1 MPTRIAVVWLLLSAV
16 AAGDD
21 AAVDGLLHA
30 DADIRI
36 AASDK
41 LSEMGEDAVAP
52 LFEVLQGSGQTHAI
66 RAAYVLTKIGAAG
79 RPSWPELMTIVGSRR
94 TEPWRW
100 SLAVRLVDR
109 LDPSLRSDPAFVE
122 ALLDALGP
130 RQHPMKQF
138 AALKSLYYIDGE
150 TLEPRGDEVF
160 QRLRDLFHSQL
171 PQPVEIK
178 IDSEAVTK
186 GMSRRIVHVAV
197 FKDDDVRRD
206 KPQYMTV
213 EQLAI
218 ASLRKVI
225 AWDDPELQQ
234 LLTPWLAR
242 RVSYARPETQ
252 LDYAEMLA
260 ELDQGQI
267 AAPVLVGLLTPSNET
282 DLQVA
287 AVEALGSMRGD
298 AVGAAPELTRLLQDR
313 DSDVRLAATR
323 ALNSVAQSLEPGSAI
338 EGSALF
344 NDFTSALAAAGS
356 QIDFEGLVEN
366 PSDDRKARID
376 ALKQCQA
383 SLQKAIG
390 HSAEP
395 DVGAGE

>member
-1 MPTRIAVVWLLLSAV
+1 
-16 AAGDD
+16 
-21 AAVDGLLHA
+21 
-30 DADIRI
+30 
-36 AASDK
+36 
-41 LSEMGEDAVAP
+41 
-52 LFEVLQGSGQTHAI
+52 
-66 RAAYVLTKIGAAG
+66 
-79 RPSWPELMTIVGSRR
+79 
-94 TEPWRW
+94 
-100 SLAVRLVDR
+100 LAVRLVDR

-122 ALLDALGP
+122 ALLNALGP

-150 TLEPRGDEVF
+150 TLEPRADEVF
-160 QRLRDLFHSQL
+160 QRLRDLFHRQL

-206 KPQYMTV
+206 KPKYMTV

-225 AWDDPELQQ
+225 AWDDPELRQ

-267 AAPVLVGLLTPSNET
+267 AATVLVGLLTPSNET

-287 AVEALGSMRGD
+287 AVEALGSMRGE
-298 AVGAAPELTRLLQDR
+298 AVGAVPELTRLLLDR
-313 DSDVRLAATR
+313 DGDVRLAVAR
-323 ALNSVAQSLEPGSAI
+323 ALNSVAQSVEPGSVA
-338 EGSALF
+338 EGSTLF
-344 NDFTSALAAAGS
+344 DDLTSALAAAGR

-366 PSDDRKARID
+366 PSDDRTARID

-383 SLQKAIG
+383 SLQKTLTPAVELETD
-390 HSAEP
+390 AE
-395 DVGAGE
+395 E